1 MNSGK
6 AELALGHRF
15 HHELEG
21 SLTGDGQIESV
32 YEQERM
38 NGCKSRAIVAVQK
51 GVIVDQR
58 LQQGGCLFAQVVVVT
73 RLGTENSRLQSAL
86 IEQPMLAATS

>member
-1 MNSGK
+1 MREKRN
-6 AELALGHRF
+6 LPLGHFF

-38 NGCKSRAIVAVQK
+38 NGCKSHAIVAVQK

-58 LQQGGCLFAQVVVVT
+58 LQQGGCLLAQVVVVP
-73 RLGTENSRLQSAL
+73 RLGRQ
-86 IEQPMLAATS
+86 AADSKAP